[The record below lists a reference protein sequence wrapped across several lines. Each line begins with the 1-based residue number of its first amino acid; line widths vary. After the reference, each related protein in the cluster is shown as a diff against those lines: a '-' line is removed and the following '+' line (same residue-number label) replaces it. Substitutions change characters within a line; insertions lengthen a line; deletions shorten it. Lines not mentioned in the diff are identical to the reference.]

1 MHCNRLA
8 FGFLAAAIAGLTAGH
23 AQAAEELVITA
34 GPATRT
40 VQVDELA
47 VYAETGETSRQLQV
61 YFDEYVGEE
70 GAKGIRKA
78 LNLTLQVDFVPFT
91 QYLRS
96 EGGSC
101 FLGQVSRMLRPSTS
115 NIDATQALRAG
126 LINSAAPDGNFSLIE
141 FFQTYPNRQIYID
154 QEQLAG
160 SGEESEA
167 LRTMFR
173 EVLVASGLPLEEGSE
188 GFEVFDTDT
197 DDEFSGLVIPLVD
210 VDYDLLADNSVEM
223 ICGARFQQNE
233 S

>member
-1 MHCNRLA
+1 MRCNHSMSVLLA
-8 FGFLAAAIAGLTAGH
+8 VAIAGGVSGQAH
-23 AQAAEELVITA
+23 AAEELVITA

-40 VQVDELA
+40 VQIDELA

-78 LNLTLQVDFVPFT
+78 LNLTVQVDFVPFT

-101 FLGQVSRMLRPSTS
+101 FLGQVSRMLRPATS

-126 LINSAAPDGNFSLIE
+126 LINSAAPDGNLSLIE

-154 QEQLAG
+154 QEQLSG

-173 EVLVASGLPLEEGSE
+173 EVLVASGLPLEEGGE
-188 GFEVFDTDT
+188 GFEVLDSNP

-210 VDYDLLADNSVEM
+210 VDYGLLADNSVDM
-223 ICGARFQQNE
+223 ICGARYQQNQ

>member
-1 MHCNRLA
+1 MRCNRSA
-8 FGFLAAAIAGLTAGH
+8 FALIAAAIASLTAGS
-23 AQAAEELVITA
+23 AQAAEELIITA
-34 GPATRT
+34 GPATRS
-40 VQVDELA
+40 VQIDELA
-47 VYAETGETSRQLQV
+47 AYAATGETSRQLQV

-91 QYLRS
+91 RYLRS

-101 FLGQVSRMLRPSTS
+101 FLGQVSRMLRPATS

-126 LINSAAPDGNFSLIE
+126 LINSAAPDGNLTLIE

-154 QEQLAG
+154 QEQLSG

-173 EVLVASGLPLEEGSE
+173 EVLVASGLPLDEGGE
-188 GFEVFDTDT
+188 GFEVFDTNT
-197 DDEFSGLVIPLVD
+197 EDEFSGVVIPLVD
-210 VDYDLLADNSVEM
+210 VDYELLADNSVEM
-223 ICGARFQQNE
+223 ICGARFQQEE